1 MPISPLVRLSDQ
13 YQREAEWL
21 IMQPLS
27 ESYATAVAYVKN
39 IFQLWTVH
47 PSYSET
53 SLVWRN
59 CWSICWFVLDPRC
72 VMTLRYS
79 FATLARALVCEFDV
93 IAFSRNFWYSQLSN
107 FYLGG
112 LNYMRGW
119 YERFDRIV
127 LFSWYCFLRVAISDF
142 LVLWQLYRLPLLK
155 RQEDS
160 PATGIRFT
168 VRSRTVLPVDL
179 VMQGG

>member
-27 ESYATAVAYVKN
+27 ESYANAVAYVKN

-93 IAFSRNFWYSQLSN
+93 ITFSRNFLVFATIKLLFGEAELHAGMVWGLSSSVGTVS
-107 FYLGG
+107 LE
-112 LNYMRGW
+112 L
-119 YERFDRIV
+119 
-127 LFSWYCFLRVAISDF
+127 LFRTFLCYDNC
-142 LVLWQLYRLPLLK
+142 
-155 RQEDS
+155 
-160 PATGIRFT
+160 TGCH
-168 VRSRTVLPVDL
+168 S
-179 VMQGG
+179 